1 MARTRA
7 EILQSNKSY
16 DIIIIGG
23 GVIGA
28 TVALKTSRIGLSTLV
43 LEKHDFS
50 YGSSSRTSKMLTGG
64 FNDMKSGNIIP
75 TVRQVRERNNLI
87 YKSSSPYFGIINP
100 IYEHNSARLIREEF
114 KASLYDLFSLF
125 GHTKRHVSHSRNS
138 ALEALPDLINN
149 DVIAAIEYY
158 EGLLDDSRYVIELLL
173 KAESYGADILNYAE
187 VKAFEY
193 NEKEINSVVFT
204 DNIQRKVYEASAKN
218 ILIAAGAWGHSISSM
233 LPNGSFEDRVNY
245 VKGTHLIIDSDLI
258 HINKSV
264 VLPKIK
270 SRPNVFLMRWKNS
283 TIIGPTIK
291 KYSSDLDCIYASSD
305 EAEYLLDIYN
315 TYFSSIVNKNHIITT
330 QAGMMPLN
338 PTDVKIHSHPQYKLF
353 LVEGGNF
360 TTSSNTAV
368 KTLIKMYGKPY
379 KWFSSEKVI
388 NNKFDKNTELVIN
401 EKMFDFLIDYFG
413 SVNLILKLNELCKND
428 SSLLVEVGLDY
439 RINRGLIKYFIE
451 VEHALHLDDIMMRR
465 LRFMLTE
472 NDCGTLIA
480 EHIAEEMANILN
492 WSKEHTEWE
501 IKRYR
506 TEIKRAR
513 VSLF

>member
-100 IYEHNSARLIREEF
+100 IYEHNSTRLIREEF

-158 EGLLDDSRYVIELLL
+158 EGLLDDSRYVMELLL

-204 DNIQRKVYEASAKN
+204 DNIQNLSERLS
-218 ILIAAGAWGHSISSM
+218 G
-233 LPNGSFEDRVNY
+233 D
-245 VKGTHLIIDSDLI
+245 
-258 HINKSV
+258 
-264 VLPKIK
+264 
-270 SRPNVFLMRWKNS
+270 
-283 TIIGPTIK
+283 
-291 KYSSDLDCIYASSD
+291 
-305 EAEYLLDIYN
+305 
-315 TYFSSIVNKNHIITT
+315 
-330 QAGMMPLN
+330 
-338 PTDVKIHSHPQYKLF
+338 
-353 LVEGGNF
+353 
-360 TTSSNTAV
+360 
-368 KTLIKMYGKPY
+368 KTLIN
-379 KWFSSEKVI
+379 SA
-388 NNKFDKNTELVIN
+388 
-401 EKMFDFLIDYFG
+401 
-413 SVNLILKLNELCKND
+413 
-428 SSLLVEVGLDY
+428 Y
-439 RINRGLIKYFIE
+439 RADL
-451 VEHALHLDDIMMRR
+451 
-465 LRFMLTE
+465 
-472 NDCGTLIA
+472 
-480 EHIAEEMANILN
+480 
-492 WSKEHTEWE
+492 
-501 IKRYR
+501 
-506 TEIKRAR
+506 
-513 VSLF
+513 